1 MKIKVNGNYLEVED
15 NITLSKLIE
24 NLKLN
29 SKKIVIELN
38 RNIIDEKDYDLTEIK
53 DGDTVE
59 IVHFVG
65 GG

>member
-15 NITLSKLIE
+15 NITLSRLIE

-38 RNIIDEKDYDLTEIK
+38 RKIIDEKDYILTEIK

>member
-38 RNIIDEKDYDLTEIK
+38 RTIIDEKDYTLTEIK

>member
-53 DGDTVE
+53 EGDTVE